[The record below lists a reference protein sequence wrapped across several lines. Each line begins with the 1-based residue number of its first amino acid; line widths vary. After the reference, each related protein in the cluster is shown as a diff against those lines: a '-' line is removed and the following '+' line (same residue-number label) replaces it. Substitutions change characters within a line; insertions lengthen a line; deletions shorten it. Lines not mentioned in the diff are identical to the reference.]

1 MELKMKPRL
10 VKVEAH
16 ASDGVVIEY
25 NNVVIGSELTRLID
39 KLEKDGFL
47 TVIEYEQDIADV

>member
-1 MELKMKPRL
+1 MKPRL

>member
-1 MELKMKPRL
+1 MKPRL

-16 ASDGVVIEY
+16 ASDGSVIEY
-25 NNVVIGSELTRLID
+25 NHVAIGSELTRLID

-47 TVIEYEQDIADV
+47 TVIEYEQDNANA